1 MVIALELN
9 QCCLIVI
16 SVIDNL
22 CSNSSK
28 RFWSES
34 RSSCLNVFSPLNNF
48 VFRETWEREVSTKS
62 YTRTLKISPYLRGF
76 LSSWDAACVL
86 IIDLCYQQVSFIKT
100 RLYFQMLR
108 TDMFCWKLLGVNFN
122 CLRCLV
128 IFL

>member
-34 RSSCLNVFSPLNNF
+34 RSSCLNVFSPLNSF
-48 VFRETWEREVSTKS
+48 VFREAWEREVSTKW
-62 YTRTLKISPYLRGF
+62 YTRNLKISPFLRGF

-86 IIDLCYQQVSFIKT
+86 IIDLCCQQVRFIKT
-100 RLYFQMLR
+100 RRYFQMLR
-108 TDMFCWKLLGVNFN
+108 TDMFCWKLLGVNFS